1 MENKLFYVTYQP
13 QVRADTDTRSVMR
26 DVLIALIPAICV
38 GIWRFGVYTFWV
50 ILVSAFS
57 AVAFEWA
64 YRKIMKKSSTI
75 HDLSALVSG
84 VLLALVLPPNVPL
97 WLPIIGAF
105 FAIVVVKQLY
115 GGIGKNFLNP
125 ALAARAF
132 LLASYP
138 TLISQF
144 PLPSN
149 FGIDGVTSATPLTV
163 LYQGGTM
170 DGYSLRALMTGN
182 IPGCTGEIS
191 AIAIML
197 GGLYLIWRGVI
208 SWRIPTAYIGTVA
221 VLSFCMGFENA
232 SRLEWTIYNVLSGG
246 LMLGAFFM
254 ATDYVTSP
262 VTPGAMLVYGSGCGV
277 LTVLIHYYGGYPEG
291 VSYAILLMNLLVW
304 PLDKLFHRKP
314 FGAEHKPNLL
324 IRPKSKAKE
333 WL

>member
-1 MENKLFYVTYQP
+1 MENNLFYVTYQP
-13 QVRADTDTRSVMR
+13 QVRADADTRSVMR

-50 ILVSAFS
+50 ILVSAFA
-57 AVAFEWA
+57 AVSFEWA
-64 YRKIMKKSSTI
+64 YRKIMKKSNTVR
-75 HDLSALVSG
+75 DLSALVTG

-97 WLPIIGAF
+97 WLPIVGAF
-105 FAIVVVKQLY
+105 FAIIVVKQLY
-115 GGIGKNFLNP
+115 GGIGKNFVNP

-138 TLISQF
+138 TLISKF

-170 DGYSLRALMTGN
+170 DGYSLRALLTGN

-221 VLSFCMGFENA
+221 ILSFVMGFENA

-262 VTPGAMLVYGSGCGV
+262 VTPGAMLVFGSGCGV
-277 LTVLIHYYGGYPEG
+277 ITVLIHYYGGYPEG

-324 IRPKSKAKE
+324 IRPNSKAKE

>member
-1 MENKLFYVTYQP
+1 MENQLFDVTYQP
-13 QVRADTDTRSVMR
+13 QVRADADTRSVMR
-26 DVLIALIPAICV
+26 DVLLALVPAICV
-38 GIWRFGVYTFWV
+38 GVWRFGVYTFWV
-50 ILVSAFS
+50 ILVSAAS
-57 AVAFEWA
+57 AVGFEWA
-64 YRKIMKKSSTI
+64 YRKIMKKSNTI

-144 PLPSN
+144 PLPTT
-149 FGIDGVTSATPLTV
+149 FGTDTISAATPLTT
-163 LYQGGTM
+163 LYQGGDIGTY
-170 DGYSLRALMTGN
+170 GLKALLTGN

-221 VLSFCMGFENA
+221 VLSFIMGFENT
-232 SRLEWTIYNVLSGG
+232 SRLEWTVYNVLSGG

-262 VTPGAMLVYGSGCGV
+262 VTPGAMLVFGCGCGII
-277 LTVLIHYYGGYPEG
+277 TVLIHYYGGYPEG
-291 VSYAILLMNLLVW
+291 VSYAILLMNLVVW
-304 PLDKLFHRKP
+304 PLDKLFHRRP
-314 FGAEHKPNLL
+314 FGDEKGPNRLL
-324 IRPKSKAKE
+324 GGKE
-333 WL
+333 